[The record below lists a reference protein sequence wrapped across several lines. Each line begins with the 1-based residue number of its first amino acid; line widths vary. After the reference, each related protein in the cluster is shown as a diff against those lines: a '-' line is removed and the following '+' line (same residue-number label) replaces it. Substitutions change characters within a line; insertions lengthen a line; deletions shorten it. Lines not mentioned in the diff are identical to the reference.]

1 MRRVGTIGVPPYSL
15 KGVADSDHVVR
26 HLRRAGQHRSLRS
39 FHGQCE
45 RLAGATHTSE
55 DTRKLRKCACGCV
68 WGRHRTYIGH
78 QHCPIIRRVN
88 APHHESHDLNRLS
101 PLANALLYS
110 RMCMHEL
117 RIPGKTRKGRV
128 MHSVNTQTLGRHVPS
143 SSLPRPTR
151 APDESTAGWECHT
164 RTHTCSIKKKVKLA
178 QRCWPRAYSASQG
191 FLAFQA

>member
-1 MRRVGTIGVPPYSL
+1 MWFVTSGELDNTAVSVPSTGSANALQVKHIQGRTTVSSAHKFARGCAWGAPYIS
-15 KGVADSDHVVR
+15 
-26 HLRRAGQHRSLRS
+26 
-39 FHGQCE
+39 
-45 RLAGATHTSE
+45 
-55 DTRKLRKCACGCV
+55 
-68 WGRHRTYIGH
+68 H

-101 PLANALLYS
+101 TLANALLYS

-164 RTHTCSIKKKVKLA
+164 HTHTCSGKYMMQPA